1 MKIIITENQ
10 YRLLRRQS
18 EIANQ
23 IAPTMDL
30 TYEWLQNGQTY
41 PLNRREYGAFI
52 STVAMKL
59 ANQIA
64 IGSGLDGDEKVTLR
78 NQMLHYIKNE
88 HGSEIKNYF
97 FDRVD
102 NFKKLNEN
110 ILDNNKPV
118 EMLNK
123 LKTDIETLLTYYVKN
138 EDGTFS
144 DKETK
149 TIVNVGPIGGYYKT
163 KIESI
168 LFGSKQEGQPENVL
182 SQLESIKNEIT
193 NGAFGEFFGDYETV
207 TMTKQ
212 KFDYYTNKKC
222 DVMNPKSPGC
232 KV

>member
-41 PLNRREYGAFI
+41 PLNRREYDAFI

-64 IGSGLDGDEKVTLR
+64 NESKIDGDEKVTLR

-97 FDRVD
+97 FDRLD

-123 LKTDIETLLTYYVKN
+123 LKSDIETLLAYYVKN
-138 EDGTFS
+138 EDGTIS

-149 TIVNVGPIGGYYKT
+149 TIVNVGPIGGFYKT

-182 SQLESIKNEIT
+182 SQLESIKNEII
-193 NGAFGEFFGDYETV
+193 NGVFGEFFGDYEVITIP
-207 TMTKQ
+207 KQ
-212 KFDYYTNKKC
+212 KFDFYTDKKC
-222 DVMNPKSPGC
+222 EVMNPKSPGC

>member
-41 PLNRREYGAFI
+41 PLNRREYDAFI

-64 IGSGLDGDEKVTLR
+64 NESKIDGDEKVTLR

-88 HGSEIKNYF
+88 HGSEIKDYF

-102 NFKKLNEN
+102 NFKKINEN
-110 ILDNNKPV
+110 IIDTNKPV
-118 EMLNK
+118 DMLNNI
-123 LKTDIETLLTYYVKN
+123 KTDIETLLAYYVKN

-149 TIVNVGPIGGYYKT
+149 TTVDVKPVSGFYKS
-163 KIESI
+163 KIESV
-168 LFGSKQEGQPENVL
+168 LFGAKEEGQPESVL
-182 SQLESIKNEIT
+182 SQLETIKNEII
-193 NGAFGEFFGDYETV
+193 NGTFGKFFGNYEKITIP
-207 TMTKQ
+207 KQ
-212 KFDYYTNKKC
+212 KTDYYTKMKC
-222 DVMNPKSPGC
+222 DKMNPKSPGC
-232 KV
+232 